1 MIYHTTMKTVLFL
14 IGIMCMISSALAFD
28 ENTNNPRYL
37 IQVKQGNTVLGEIII
52 ETFPEKAP
60 KHCSNFDSLV
70 LAAFYDGTAF
80 HRIDPEFMIQGGD
93 PNSKDPNK
101 GPETWGFGRPD
112 QVKVSAEFNDYS
124 HVRGT
129 LSAARGEDINSADSQ
144 FFICVKDSEFL
155 DGEYSAFGKVISG
168 MDVVDAI
175 ANSPRDEK
183 TERPNQ
189 VITMNISKK

>member
-1 MIYHTTMKTVLFL
+1 
-14 IGIMCMISSALAFD
+14 
-28 ENTNNPRYL
+28 
-37 IQVKQGNTVLGEIII
+37 
-52 ETFPEKAP
+52 
-60 KHCSNFDSLV
+60 
-70 LAAFYDGTAF
+70 
-80 HRIDPEFMIQGGD
+80 MIQGGD
-93 PNSKDPNK
+93 PNSKDPKK

-112 QVKVSAEFNDYS
+112 QVKVPAEFNDYS

-155 DGEYSAFGKVISG
+155 DGEYSAFGTVISG
-168 MDVVDAI
+168 MDVVDII

-189 VITMNISKK
+189 VITMKISKK

>member
-1 MIYHTTMKTVLFL
+1 
-14 IGIMCMISSALAFD
+14 MISSAFAYD
-28 ENTNNPRYL
+28 EHIENPRYL
-37 IQVKQGNTVLGEIII
+37 IQVKQGNAILGEIII

-60 KHCSNFDSLV
+60 KHSANFDSLV
-70 LAAFYDGTAF
+70 LSSFYDGTTF

-112 QVKVSAEFNDYS
+112 QVKVPAEFNDYS

-189 VITMNISKK
+189 VITMKISKQ

>member
-1 MIYHTTMKTVLFL
+1 MKSIILTVLLLCFVS
-14 IGIMCMISSALAFD
+14 MANASEDS
-28 ENTNNPRYL
+28 EQHPKYV
-37 IQVKQGNTVLGEIII
+37 IQVNQGSILLGEIII

-60 KHCSNFDSLV
+60 KHCANFDSLV
-70 LAAFYDGTAF
+70 IATFFNGTAF

-93 PNSKDPNK
+93 PNSKDPSK

-112 QVKVSAEFNDYS
+112 QKKVPAEFNDYS

-155 DGEYSAFGKVISG
+155 DGEYSAFGKVVKG
-168 MDVVDAI
+168 MEVVDAI
-175 ANSPRDEK
+175 ANSPRDDK
-183 TERPNQ
+183 TERPIQ